1 MKRQSRRGL
10 ELKKGHKPYNCPN
23 KKPLRFS
30 FWLPFYI
37 NTERCKN
44 LGIMNRAVRN
54 ISRRKIRALLVII
67 ALGFSMAIMVSIPAG
82 VLANQQSASTAATN
96 LGNIINKT
104 SASIN
109 QTSTQ
114 IDCSLAS
121 SFSGFGFRDFGGNT
135 SGGGGFTPGQ
145 FGGGTSGGSGF
156 TPGQFGGGTVGGEF
170 GGGAFSGG
178 QSNPM
183 NESLYTDIN
192 NTVTGVAIVEPIL
205 QASEGQ
211 NVTSTLSFNGYTRDI
226 TRLAVDYTI
235 EGIPLTSDLINNYPI
250 LPTNITAGNNL
261 QASSS
266 GDVLLSEN
274 NSAYFNAGVGDT
286 ITILD
291 QTFTVV
297 GIYSPSSVSETQTL
311 YMNLS
316 DAQTITNN
324 TGYIT
329 SFAVFAQNSGD
340 VSDVANAISA
350 IHPELTVTTDQTR
363 LTQLQTLQTTY
374 NTELAAAQSTTSQ
387 TYSTAVEEII
397 VVVAATSLI
406 VLFVM
411 LYTVK
416 ERTKEIG
423 TLKAIG
429 FSNSAVMGQFMLEGI
444 LLSII
449 AGVVG
454 IAIGSVAAPTLASAL
469 LPSVGIGAGS
479 RAAGFLSGTTRIS
492 GLSVATLSPELVLIL
507 FGAAILLGTL
517 GSLYPAWRAAK
528 IRPAEAMRYE

>member
-1 MKRQSRRGL
+1 M
-10 ELKKGHKPYNCPN
+10 
-23 KKPLRFS
+23 
-30 FWLPFYI
+30 
-37 NTERCKN
+37 
-44 LGIMNRAVRN
+44 GIINRAVRN

-82 VLANQQSASTAATN
+82 VLANQQTASTAATN
-96 LGNIINKT
+96 LGNIINQT

-114 IDCSLAS
+114 IDCSLAP
-121 SFSGFGFRDFGGNT
+121 SFSGFGFNGGAGGSST
-135 SGGGGFTPGQ
+135 SGGSGFNPGQ

-156 TPGQFGGGTVGGEF
+156 TPGQFGGGTVRGQF
-170 GGGAFSGG
+170 GGGAFNGG

-183 NESLYTDIN
+183 NESLYSDIN
-192 NTVTGVAIVEPIL
+192 STISGVADVEPIL

-211 NVTSTLSFNGYTRDI
+211 NVTSTVSFNGYSRDI

-235 EGIPLTSDLINNYPI
+235 EGVPLTSDLINEYPI

-261 QASSS
+261 QAGTT

-286 ITILD
+286 ITILG
-291 QTFTVV
+291 QTFNVV
-297 GIYSPSSVSETQTL
+297 GIYSPSSVAQTQTL
-311 YMNLS
+311 FMNLL
-316 DAQTITNN
+316 DAQAITNN

-329 SFAVFAQNSGD
+329 SLSVFAQSSGD
-340 VSDVANAISA
+340 VSQVATAISSL
-350 IHPELTVTTDQTR
+350 HPELTVTTDQTR

-374 NTELAAAQSTTSQ
+374 NAELATAQSANSQ
-387 TYSTAVEEII
+387 TYSTAVEEI
-397 VVVAATSLI
+397 VVVVIATSLI

-429 FSNSAVMGQFMLEGI
+429 FSNYTVMAQFMLEGI

-454 IAIGSVAAPTLASAL
+454 IAIGSIAAPTLASAL
-469 LPSVGIGAGS
+469 LPSVGVGAGN

-492 GLSVATLSPELVLIL
+492 GLSVATLNPELILIL
-507 FGAAILLGTL
+507 FGAAVLLGTV

-528 IRPAEAMRYE
+528 IRPAEAMKYE

>member
-1 MKRQSRRGL
+1 M
-10 ELKKGHKPYNCPN
+10 
-23 KKPLRFS
+23 
-30 FWLPFYI
+30 
-37 NTERCKN
+37 
-44 LGIMNRAVRN
+44 GIMNRAVRN

-82 VLANQQSASTAATN
+82 VLANQQTASSVSSN
-96 LGNIINKT
+96 LSNIISQT
-104 SASIN
+104 SATIN

-114 IDCSLAS
+114 IDCSLAP
-121 SFSGFGFRDFGGNT
+121 SFSGFGFRDFGGNN
-135 SGGGGFTPGQ
+135 SGGSGFTPGQ
-145 FGGGTSGGSGF
+145 FSGGTSGGSGF
-156 TPGQFGGGTVGGEF
+156 TPGQFGGGTVRGEF
-170 GGGAFSGG
+170 GGGAFGGG

-192 NTVTGVAIVEPIL
+192 STISGVASVEPIL
-205 QASEGQ
+205 QASEGE
-211 NVTSTLSFNGYTRDI
+211 NVTTTVSFNGYTRDI
-226 TRLAVDYTI
+226 TRLNVEYTI
-235 EGIPLTSDLINNYPI
+235 EGIPLTSDLLNNYPV
-250 LPTNITAGNNL
+250 LPSNITAGSNL
-261 QASSS
+261 QA
-266 GDVLLSEN
+266 GDNGKVLLSEN
-274 NSAYFNAGVGDT
+274 NSAYFNVGVGDT
-286 ITILD
+286 VTILN
-291 QTFTVV
+291 QSFTVV
-297 GIYSPSSVSETQTL
+297 GIYSPASVSDTL
-311 YMNLS
+311 KLFMNLS
-316 DAQTITNN
+316 DAQTITKN

-329 SFAVFAQNSGD
+329 SLTVFAQSSD
-340 VSDVANAISA
+340 AVSQVATSISLV
-350 IHPELTVTTDQTR
+350 HPELAVSTDQTR
-363 LTQLQTLQTTY
+363 LNQLQTLQTTY
-374 NTELAAAQSTTSQ
+374 NSELASAQSANNQ

-454 IAIGSVAAPTLASAL
+454 IAIGSVAAPTLSSLL
-469 LPSVGIGAGS
+469 LPSVGVGS
-479 RAAGFLSGTTRIS
+479 GTAGFLSGTRQIG
-492 GLSVATLSPELVLIL
+492 GLSVATLSPELILIL

>member
-1 MKRQSRRGL
+1 M
-10 ELKKGHKPYNCPN
+10 
-23 KKPLRFS
+23 
-30 FWLPFYI
+30 
-37 NTERCKN
+37 
-44 LGIMNRAVRN
+44 GIINRAIRN

-82 VLANQQSASTAATN
+82 VLANQQTASTAASN
-96 LGNIINKT
+96 LSNVINQT

-114 IDCSLAS
+114 IDCSLAP
-121 SFSGFGFRDFGGNT
+121 SFSGFGFNSGTST
-135 SGGGGFTPGQ
+135 SGGSGFTPGQ
-145 FGGGTSGGSGF
+145 FRGDTPGGSGF
-156 TPGQFGGGTVGGEF
+156 TPGQFGGGTVGGQF

-183 NESLYTDIN
+183 NESLYTDVN
-192 NTVTGVAIVEPIL
+192 NTISGVAAVEPIL

-211 NVTSTLSFNGYTRDI
+211 NVTTTVSFNGYSRDI
-226 TRLAVDYTI
+226 TRLSVNYTI
-235 EGIPLTSDLINNYPI
+235 EGIPLTSDLVDNYPV
-250 LPTNITAGNNL
+250 LPTNITSGSNL
-261 QASSS
+261 QAGAS
-266 GDVLLSEN
+266 GEVLLSEN

-286 ITILD
+286 IAILN

-297 GIYSPSSVSETQTL
+297 GIYSPSAVSQTQTL
-311 YMNLS
+311 FMNLS
-316 DAQTITNN
+316 DAQAITNN

-329 SFAVFAQNSGD
+329 SLAVFAQNSND
-340 VSDVANAISA
+340 VSSVATTLSTM
-350 IHPELTVTTDQTR
+350 HPELTVTTDQTR
-363 LTQLQTLQTTY
+363 LTQLQTLQSTY
-374 NTELAAAQSTTSQ
+374 NAELASAQTANNQ

-429 FSNSAVMGQFMLEGI
+429 FSNSTVMGQFMLEGI
-444 LLSII
+444 LLSVI

-454 IAIGSVAAPTLASAL
+454 IAIGSIAAPTISSFL
-469 LPSVGIGAGS
+469 LPSVGI
-479 RAAGFLSGTTRIS
+479 SGTTRIS
-492 GLSVATLSPELVLIL
+492 GLSVATLNPELILVL
-507 FGAAILLGTL
+507 FGAAVLLGTL